1 MTPAQ
6 KDHMNTLVE
15 KFREMHTKKYEAGQ
29 EEHGGNLWQKDL
41 MWVIQAAKEEVIDQW
56 AYLDVIERQ
65 VGRLYEVVDK
75 LAESGKDRR
84 P

>member
-1 MTPAQ
+1 
-6 KDHMNTLVE
+6 MNTLVE